1 MEERPQFYPGILD
14 QFSEAATEIH
24 FKIALPSYQMLRIL
38 LALLDFRYVL
48 PSIPLTAF
56 PSVSVF

>member
-48 PSIPLTAF
+48 PDIPLTAF
-56 PSVSVF
+56 P